1 MREFQRGGGRFV
13 PIGMEDPS
21 SGNRED
27 RPSEPNRDDA
37 DLLDAY
43 SRAVIRVVDQVGPA
57 VMGVQAWDPNSS
69 AGSGSAFLISSDGL
83 AVTNSHVARGR
94 SRLAAITHDGD
105 RLPAD
110 LIGDDA
116 ATDLALLRVAA
127 RDLPQADLS
136 DSDLRPGQ
144 LVIAMGSPLGFQ
156 STVSTG
162 VVSAVG
168 RAMRTEQGRLIE
180 NVVQHTAP
188 MNPGNSGGPL
198 IDSHGRV
205 VGINTAIIAMAQ
217 GMGFAIGANTAT
229 WVIGQLIAHGRV
241 KRAHL
246 GIVAT
251 IVTIPRSVV
260 RELDLLSHQAVEI
273 IQRDP
278 NGPAAASGLAEGDL
292 IIAVNDRIVTSVDDI
307 HRLLSRYAAEREL
320 TLTVVRDGHQR
331 EIMIS
336 PRFA

>member
-1 MREFQRGGGRFV
+1 
-13 PIGMEDPS
+13 
-21 SGNRED
+21 
-27 RPSEPNRDDA
+27 
-37 DLLDAY
+37 
-43 SRAVIRVVDQVGPA
+43 
-57 VMGVQAWDPNSS
+57 
-69 AGSGSAFLISSDGL
+69 
-83 AVTNSHVARGR
+83 
-94 SRLAAITHDGD
+94 
-105 RLPAD
+105 
-110 LIGDDA
+110 LIGDDP
-116 ATDLALLRVAA
+116 ATDLALLRVTA
-127 RDLPQADLS
+127 RDLPHAELS

-198 IDSHGRV
+198 IDSQGRV
-205 VGINTAIIAMAQ
+205 IGVNTAIIAMAQ
-217 GMGFAIGANTAT
+217 GIGFAVGASTAT

-251 IVTIPRSVV
+251 VTTIPRALV
-260 RELDLLSHQAVEI
+260 RELDLLGNQAVEI

-278 NGPAAASGLAEGDL
+278 HGPAAASDLREGDM
-292 IIAVNDRIVTSVDDI
+292 IVAVNDRIVNSVDDI
-307 HRLLSRYAAEREL
+307 HRLLGRYESERQL
-320 TLTVVRDGHQR
+320 TLTVIRHSRRFEVT
-331 EIMIS
+331 IK

>member
-1 MREFQRGGGRFV
+1 MLESQSGGVRFR
-13 PIGMEDPS
+13 PIGMEEPS
-21 SGNRED
+21 SSDRDE
-27 RPSEPNRDDA
+27 RPSERKHNDD

-57 VMGVQAWDPNSS
+57 VMGIQAWDPKST

-94 SRLAAITHDGD
+94 SHLAAITNDGD
-105 RLPAD
+105 RLPAE
-110 LIGDDA
+110 LIGDDS

-127 RDLPQADLS
+127 RDLPHAELS
-136 DSDLRPGQ
+136 ESDLRPGQ

-188 MNPGNSGGPL
+188 LNPGNSGGPL

-205 VGINTAIIAMAQ
+205 IGINTAIIAMAQ
-217 GMGFAIGANTAT
+217 GMGFAIGVSTAT
-229 WVIGQLIAHGRV
+229 WVIGQLMAHGRV

-251 IVTIPRSVV
+251 IATVPRSVV
-260 RELDLLSHQAVEI
+260 RDLDLLSNQAVEI
-273 IQRDP
+273 MQCDP
-278 NGPAAASGLAEGDL
+278 NGPAAASRLAEGDL
-292 IIAVNDRIVTSVDDI
+292 IIAVNDRIVNSVDDI
-307 HRLLSRYAAEREL
+307 HRLLGRFGSERQL
-320 TLTVVRDGHQR
+320 TLTVVRHGQR
-331 EIMIS
+331 MEIPIS
-336 PRFA
+336 PRLK